1 MNDHPKL
8 SRRSVLRAV
17 ALLAGATLIGNTV
30 PRNEALAQQKASKES
45 MKYQDKPNGEKQCSN
60 CLNFVPNNSCTIVEG
75 TISPQGYCMAW
86 VKKS

>member
-1 MNDHPKL
+1 MNNHPKL

-17 ALLAGATLIGNTV
+17 ALLAGATLIGNSV
-30 PRNEALAQQKASKES
+30 PRNEALSQQKASKEA
-45 MKYQDKPNGEKQCSN
+45 MKYQDKPNGDKQCSN
-60 CLNFVPNNSCTIVEG
+60 CLNFLPNNSCKIVEG